1 MGVKAQQV
9 QTLPEKVVEL
19 VVTEAL
25 LVTLLAEQLEAEAEV
40 AEAVVVH

>member
-25 LVTLLAEQLEAEAEV
+25 LGMHLVVQPEAEAVV
-40 AEAVVVH
+40 AEAVAVR